1 VPEAEGREDQYT
13 EPVREDNEEV
23 EPELDD
29 VQDSAGPF
37 ALVFAS
43 GNDWYLKWHDTVAS
57 GFLVVP
63 YSAVGARVGQPDD
76 EVDR

>member
-1 VPEAEGREDQYT
+1 LKKKGPKTVASQLNSRKC
-13 EPVREDNEEV
+13 EEV

-43 GNDWYLKWHDTVAS
+43 GNDWYLKWHDTVVS